1 MRRVLGTEAYVRQ
14 PGASLRCTTTLP
26 TSRGVDKKP
35 ARNDKGLQLEA
46 FEIKHLRGLKL
57 VGSARFELA
66 TYGLRDAAPGLGMG
80 LDLIPL
86 SIKSSTYENST
97 ELDRKCPKPAASSI
111 AINCA
116 IKWRPSDPTILSP
129 AKAVSGTQIGRCRA
143 SGTRKNCGHRP
154 CWHPYGRL
162 APLLYLGTS
171 VRGRGVS

>member
-1 MRRVLGTEAYVRQ
+1 M
-14 PGASLRCTTTLP
+14 
-26 TSRGVDKKP
+26 
-35 ARNDKGLQLEA
+35 
-46 FEIKHLRGLKL
+46 
-57 VGSARFELA
+57 GSARFELA

-80 LDLIPL
+80 VDLIPL

-162 APLLYLGTS
+162 ARLLYLGAS
-171 VRGRGVS
+171 VRGRGLAKVAFRLLLLLQAISARSKFFNAHALCQKQAPQSLRAIHRPAPTK